1 MICMFCLIFVL
12 MIRRPPRST
21 RTDTLFPYTTLF
33 RSLFLTLKSELA
45 PTEDV
50 GLFQVNLSAPEGTGF
65 DQMNKYALKAEKII
79 EPRLGHGA
87 VRRMIASVPGSF
99 SASDDFKSD
108 ALVVFLSPWA
118 DRSAKTPD
126 IINNIHPRG

>member
-45 PTEDV
+45 PTADV
-50 GLFQVNLSAPEGTGF
+50 GLFQVNPSAPEGTGF
-65 DQMNKYALKAEKII
+65 DQMNKYALEAEKII
-79 EPRLGHGA
+79 EPMVGHGA
-87 VRRMIASVPGSF
+87 VSRMIARVPGSF
-99 SASDDFKSD
+99 SASEDFND
-108 ALVVFLSPWA
+108 ARMVVFLRPWEE
-118 DRSAKTPD
+118 REAKPQENGRT
-126 IINNIHPRG
+126 NV